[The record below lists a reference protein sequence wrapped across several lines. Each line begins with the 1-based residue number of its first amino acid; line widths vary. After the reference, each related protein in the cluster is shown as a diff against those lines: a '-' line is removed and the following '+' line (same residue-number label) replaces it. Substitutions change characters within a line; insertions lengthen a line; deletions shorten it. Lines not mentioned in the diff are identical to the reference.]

1 MAKKKTLVAT
11 KDTLY
16 ESVKQII
23 EEARNNVYRAANFA
37 MVQAYWQIGKLIIEE
52 EQNGK
57 ERAGYGEEIIK
68 QLSERL
74 TKSYGKG
81 FNERNLWYMKQFYQT
96 WPKVNALRSELSW
109 THYRLLLKVERG
121 DARKFYMQGS
131 IEGNWS
137 TRTLERQINS
147 LYFERMIMTGKEGK
161 ALVKAEAEGKKVAM
175 QAKDI
180 IKAPY
185 VLEFLDLK
193 PNTSFYESE
202 LEQAIIDK
210 LQEFLLELGKGF
222 SFVGR
227 QHRFT
232 TEGGKHFFIDL
243 VFYNY
248 ILKCFLLIDLKTGE
262 LTHQDVGQMDMYVKY
277 YEDKVKQEND
287 NPTIGLILCTEK
299 DKTIVKYS
307 LLNESKQLFA
317 SKYKTYLPTEKELK
331 KEIAREREMVEMEK
345 RLKR

>member
-37 MVQAYWQIGKLIIEE
+37 MVQAYWHIGKLIVEN
-52 EQNGK
+52 EQDGK
-57 ERAGYGEEIIK
+57 QKAGYGEEIIEK
-68 QLSERL
+68 LSDRL
-74 TKSYGKG
+74 SVEYGKG
-81 FNERNLWYMKQFYQT
+81 FNSSNLWYMRQFYST
-96 WPKVNALRSELSW
+96 FKKLHALRGELSW

-121 DARKFYMQGS
+121 DARKFYMQES

-147 LYFERMIMTGKEGK
+147 LYFERMVMTQTEGK
-161 ALVKAEAEGKKVAM
+161 ALVKAEAENKKSPM

-180 IKAPY
+180 IKDPY

-287 NPTIGLILCTEK
+287 SPTIGLILCTEK